1 MPTIKDKAKAY
12 EPKQTKN
19 ITDLEVVRTDAEV
32 KETTARDKE
41 GNEFTY
47 NYITVDGEEY
57 RVPDSVLKDLKVILE
72 ANPNLTSFQVK
83 KTGTGMGTKYTVIP
97 LA

>member
-19 ITDLEVVRTDAEV
+19 ITDLEVVRVDAEV

-41 GNEFTY
+41 GKEFTY
-47 NYITVDGEEY
+47 NYITIDDEEY
-57 RVPDSVLKDLKVILE
+57 RLPDSVLKDLKVILE
-72 ANPNLTSFQVK
+72 SKPDLSSFQVK
-83 KTGTGMGTKYTVIP
+83 KTGTGFNTKYTVIP